1 MTVILQYNFTVDAII
16 IIVLVESY
24 LTSRRFIL
32 CINHIIKN
40 NITIMTRV

>member
-1 MTVILQYNFTVDAII
+1 MQLSRVDA

-32 CINHIIKN
+32 CIHII
-40 NITIMTRV
+40 ITIRV